1 MKEREHESNKR
12 ETRDRLNAAIA
23 ETPNVFDKFNEK
35 AKMKVKKLSQ
45 NVFLPEAISK
55 PYEY

>member
-35 AKMKVKKLSQ
+35 AKMKVKKIESKC
-45 NVFLPEAISK
+45 FLTGGNQ
-55 PYEY
+55 